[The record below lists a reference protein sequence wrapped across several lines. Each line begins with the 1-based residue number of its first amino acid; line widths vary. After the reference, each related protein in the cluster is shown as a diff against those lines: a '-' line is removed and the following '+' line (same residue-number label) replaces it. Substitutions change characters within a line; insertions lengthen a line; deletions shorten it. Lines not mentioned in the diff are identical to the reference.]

1 MQVGVA
7 VPKPNT
13 FEPQE
18 AVLVFS
24 CAAGIA
30 TEEVMLSWLAPP
42 NPEVVKPPADHV
54 PPPAELIRGSGN
66 RGHDGTVIR
75 VLDVLATPVPTS
87 GKAGTVATSVVPMNP
102 VGVTLAGELNAMAIE
117 TFVNRSVAVPTGNP

>member
-1 MQVGVA
+1 MRTILAVVQVGIA

-30 TEEVMLSWLAPP
+30 TEEVMLTWLAPP

-54 PPPAELIRGSGN
+54 PPPVELIRGSGN
-66 RGHDGTVIR
+66 GGHVDCVMR
-75 VLDVLATPVPTS
+75 VLDLLATPR
-87 GKAGTVATSVVPMNP
+87 AY
-102 VGVTLAGELNAMAIE
+102 
-117 TFVNRSVAVPTGNP
+117 